1 MSQTVLVTGCSSGF
15 GKLIARTLLSQG
27 HTVAATM
34 RDPEG
39 RNSPHAQE
47 LRDLAATAP
56 GKLHVLELDVTDASS
71 VDAAVGAV
79 LDAEG
84 AIDVVVNNAGYGA
97 GGLAEGFTEA
107 QWRQMFE
114 VNVFGVQRVNRA
126 VLPSMRRRGAGLLIH
141 VSSMMGRIVLPFS
154 APYTASKYAL
164 EALAETY
171 RYELAGLGVDVVI
184 VEPGGFGT
192 GFGENMAQAAD
203 GERVASYGD
212 MADAPGQF
220 WSGILEQLQGG
231 EAPDPQLV
239 ADAVAELVAAQPG
252 ERPFRT
258 VVDPLMGGEPAR
270 VVNGT
275 VEQVQRQLFE
285 GFGMGSMLGVEAP
298 VGAAQG

>member
-15 GKLIARTLLSQG
+15 GKLITKTLLSRG

-39 RNSPHAQE
+39 RNAAHAAE
-47 LRDLAATAP
+47 LRDFAATTS
-56 GKLHVLELDVTDASS
+56 GKLHVLELDVTDDASVTAA
-71 VDAAVGAV
+71 VDAV
-79 LDAEG
+79 LEAEG
-84 AIDVVVNNAGYGA
+84 EIDAVVNNAGYGA
-97 GGLAEGFTEA
+97 GGFAEGFTVK
-107 QWRQMFE
+107 QWSDMFE

-126 VLPSMRRRGAGLLIH
+126 VLPAMRRRGEGLLVN

-164 EALAETY
+164 EAMAETY
-171 RYELAGLGVDVVI
+171 RYELAATGVDVVV

-192 GFGENMAQAAD
+192 GFGERMAQPAD
-203 GERVASYGD
+203 GSRVESYGD
-212 MADAPGQF
+212 MAGAADEF
-220 WSGILEQLQGG
+220 WGGIMEQLEGG

-239 ADAVAELVAAQPG
+239 ADAVAELLATPAG

-258 VVDPLMGGEPAR
+258 VVDPMMGGEPAR

-285 GFGMGSMLGVEAP
+285 GFGMGAMLGV
-298 VGAAQG
+298 GAGS